1 MNENKPSNLFELLI
15 LIQKRPELYIGE
27 KTLTCLSNN
36 INGYNLSSFI
46 NNTEKENKNIW
57 EEFNDFVAEKVGYF
71 ESTSGY
77 KNMILEK
84 NEFDETKSL
93 NMFFELLEQFKI
105 KI

>member
-36 INGYNLSSFI
+36 INGYNLSCLI
-46 NNTEKENKNIW
+46 NNTEKKNENIW
-57 EEFNDFVAEKVGYF
+57 KEFHDFVAEKLGYF

-77 KNMILEK
+77 KI
-84 NEFDETKSL
+84 
-93 NMFFELLEQFKI
+93 
-105 KI
+105 